1 MPWLIST
8 FTNLSSRAGMHHA
21 IMDAVNYVEAVTKIL
36 GSEEGIEKGEL
47 ISDLEKEMTERG
59 NKAVK
64 QSLEEA
70 AKALDSEMVAKM
82 MMATKGHG
90 QG

>member
-1 MPWLIST
+1 MQ
-8 FTNLSSRAGMHHA
+8 HA
-21 IMDAVNYVEAVTKIL
+21 IMDAVNYVEAVTKIRD
-36 GSEEGIEKGEL
+36 SDESIDKGKL
-47 ISDLEKEMTERG
+47 ISEMEMEMIDRG

-70 AKALDSEMVAKM
+70 AKALDSEMVSKM
-82 MMATKGHG
+82 IMATKGHG

>member
-1 MPWLIST
+1 MQ
-8 FTNLSSRAGMHHA
+8 HA

-36 GSEEGIEKGEL
+36 DGEEGIDKGNL
-47 ISDLEKEMTERG
+47 ISELDKEMIERG

-70 AKALDSEMVAKM
+70 AKALDSEMVSKM